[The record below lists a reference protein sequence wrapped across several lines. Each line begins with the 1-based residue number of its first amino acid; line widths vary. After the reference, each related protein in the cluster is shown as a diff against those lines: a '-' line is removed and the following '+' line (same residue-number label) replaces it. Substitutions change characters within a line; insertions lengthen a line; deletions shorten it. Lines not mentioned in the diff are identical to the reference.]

1 MAKIS
6 EIASIQNN
14 YFEDCKYVSITDLLN
29 KQIEITDVK
38 MFINR
43 EGQDSIAIRFEWPG
57 DIGGEVCRTV
67 THAKAVIDLLATEE
81 VRKILDSGETIEGCL
96 VQKKS
101 KQSGRNYITIQ

>member
-14 YFEDCKYVSITDLLN
+14 YFEECDYMSITDLLN
-29 KQIEITDVK
+29 KPVQVIDIK
-38 MFINR
+38 MFTNR
-43 EGQDSIAIRFEWPG
+43 EGQDSIALKVEIDG
-57 DIGGEVCRTV
+57 KIVRTV

-81 VRKILDSGETIEGCL
+81 VRKILDSGETIEGTL

-101 KQSGRNYITIQ
+101 KQTGRNYITIQ